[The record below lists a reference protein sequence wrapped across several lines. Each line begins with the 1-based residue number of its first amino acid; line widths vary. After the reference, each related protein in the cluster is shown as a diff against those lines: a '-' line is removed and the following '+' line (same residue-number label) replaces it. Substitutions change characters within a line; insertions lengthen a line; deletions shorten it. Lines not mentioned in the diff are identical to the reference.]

1 VSIRFNKNIKM
12 ITDTTKISLINST
25 AIGISMSEIEL
36 TLRIISLIAAIVYTI
51 YKFYKEYKNEQ
62 L

>member
-1 VSIRFNKNIKM
+1 MKM
-12 ITDTTKISLINST
+12 LTDTTKISLINST
-25 AIGISMSEIEL
+25 AIGISMSDIEL
-36 TLRIISLIAAIVYTI
+36 TLRIISLIAAIIYTI